1 MLQFL
6 TGPRNGSQGV
16 LGAVPTLLQWSQ
28 EKWPVA
34 AAGEDIY
41 ISFTI
46 NKSSDFGIEES
57 L

>member
-6 TGPRNGSQGV
+6 TGPRDGSEGILSV
-16 LGAVPTLLQWSQ
+16 VPALLQCLQ

-34 AAGEDIY
+34 AAGED

-46 NKSSDFGIEES
+46 NKSSDFGIEDV